1 MKNVDPYERT
11 VKVKWTVPNIKETVD
26 FSCES
31 IEETVS
37 VFELFEH
44 PSFSYCVGDI
54 VLRYISPTE
63 NVEVNLPDMQSN
75 DQDPRRNLP
84 TPGNNY
90 FFGEDAIGELIGGRD
105 SDDFQH
111 YLSCIGNVIGYKDK
125 CVEVRWASGHVSK
138 VCNLPTCCPTL
149 FLAL

>member
-1 MKNVDPYERT
+1 MKNVDLYERT

-31 IEETVS
+31 I
-37 VFELFEH
+37 
-44 PSFSYCVGDI
+44 
-54 VLRYISPTE
+54 E

-84 TPGNNY
+84 TPGNNS

-138 VCNLPTCCPTL
+138 IPPFEISGLDMILRPASMP
-149 FLAL
+149 